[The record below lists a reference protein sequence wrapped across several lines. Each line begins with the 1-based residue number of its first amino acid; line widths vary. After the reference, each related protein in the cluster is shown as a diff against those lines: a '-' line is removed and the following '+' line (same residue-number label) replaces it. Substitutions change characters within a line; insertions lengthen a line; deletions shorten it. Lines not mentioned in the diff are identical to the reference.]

1 MRFGV
6 TLPPFNAWSDP
17 RAIMAMAADAEVAGW
32 NGFFLWDHVSWN
44 PAWGT
49 PSIVAATQESPT
61 FFGSGTPGGV
71 PS

>member
-1 MRFGV
+1 
-6 TLPPFNAWSDP
+6 
-17 RAIMAMAADAEVAGW
+17 MAMAAEAEVAGW